1 MGEDKDLL
9 LLLTRHLTCRY
20 RLVNVPPVGQDT
32 EIKERLPARPGAA
45 LHLMTS
51 ELTAP
56 FTVILP
62 RVLKHVKYFI
72 CFLLIKQIYFVQ
84 ISHQRAFAPLIRI

>member
-51 ELTAP
+51 ELTAAFNP
-56 FTVILP
+56 PACPETCKILYMFFTN
-62 RVLKHVKYFI
+62 
-72 CFLLIKQIYFVQ
+72 
-84 ISHQRAFAPLIRI
+84 